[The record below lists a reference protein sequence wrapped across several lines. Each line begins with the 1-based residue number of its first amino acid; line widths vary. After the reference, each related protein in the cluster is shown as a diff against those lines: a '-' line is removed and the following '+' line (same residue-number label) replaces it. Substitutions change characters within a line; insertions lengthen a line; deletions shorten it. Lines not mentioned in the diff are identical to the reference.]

1 MHQRFLLIKACVNP
15 MELTAEPL
23 NLLIKKNL
31 APGSAKVRD
40 GSRVQEAKIFYLLI
54 GKIG

>member
-1 MHQRFLLIKACVNP
+1 

>member
-1 MHQRFLLIKACVNP
+1 MHQRFLLMKACVNP